1 VGALVLAIA
10 VCVPLTMC
18 ACGGEDGPAPPTP
31 TRAAGRCTAVP
42 RPLVKTIA
50 TRLTVPE
57 TLRNA
62 QAVRSATKRVWF
74 VSAEIDG
81 PGLAGDG
88 QIGTWAK
95 SGPLAPGGGVI
106 LSVDTVFAQVL
117 SAWRPGDATYADV
130 TMEDDGARQSRDC
143 VARP

>member
-1 VGALVLAIA
+1 MIACAQCGFENAAGRKFCGSCGSPLAVVCGTCGAANEPGMRFCGECGSA
-10 VCVPLTMC
+10 LTEG
-18 ACGGEDGPAPPTP
+18 AAPPTA

-81 PGLAGDG
+81 PGLVGDG

-95 SGPLAPGGGVI
+95 SGPLAHAP
-106 LSVDTVFAQVL
+106 S
-117 SAWRPGDATYADV
+117 RPRRRAPW
-130 TMEDDGARQSRDC
+130 QSG
-143 VARP
+143 

>member
-1 VGALVLAIA
+1 VGALLLAIA

-18 ACGGEDGPAPPTP
+18 ACGGADGTAPPTAA
-31 TRAAGRCTAVP
+31 RAAGRCTAVP
-42 RPLVKTIA
+42 RPLVKAIA

-81 PGLAGDG
+81 PGLVGDG

-95 SGPLAPGGGVI
+95 SGPLAPGRGVI

-117 SAWRPGDATYADV
+117 SGWRRGDATYADV

>member
-1 VGALVLAIA
+1 
-10 VCVPLTMC
+10 
-18 ACGGEDGPAPPTP
+18 
-31 TRAAGRCTAVP
+31 VP
-42 RPLVKTIA
+42 RPLVKAIA
-50 TRLTVPE
+50 SRLTVPE

-117 SAWRPGDATYADV
+117 SGWQPGDRTYADL
-130 TMEDDGARQSRDC
+130 TMDDDGAQKSQVC
-143 VARP
+143 VTRR